1 MDLVGIRGLVEEL
14 SVKDRQ
20 ELLRWLRDSESARK
34 REERARSYGATASAI
49 FDFSAALLAHA
60 GRLAAKVGS
69 ALGSGPATGETLRG
83 SIAWSLLS
91 LLIFLVSEG
100 AVFRSGWYFK
110 YVQPESSAG
119 QLTFQVFWLQHE
131 LPAKVPEVGV
141 AGDSR
146 IAEGF
151 SARRAGLASGG
162 RLHFWNI
169 GVPGSSPRTWY
180 YLLREGDPDRT
191 RFRTVVLGIDRYED
205 IDRTED
211 LRDRPTDLFYVASQ
225 LRLTDCAEF
234 ADSHPD
240 PEVRRD
246 AWSGCLFKG
255 IPMRRDLLDFLSAP
269 GKRLEAAR
277 DWRNRGHGYIDG
289 YDGKPEDLAGLA
301 MDPATHALSF
311 GPGAKAWQRESVAGS
326 VATALRR
333 VPATGAATEYRRQW
347 LNSIVDLYE
356 GTKTKVVLLELP
368 RGPIPPPES
377 KAPATSISELG
388 RRPNVTV
395 LPKEMFHDLEQP
407 DLFADGLHLNHKGRP
422 IFSDRLGL
430 KVSELTGVK

>member
-1 MDLVGIRGLVEEL
+1 MDLAGIRGLVETL
-14 SVKDRQ
+14 SVNDRQ
-20 ELLRWLRDSESARK
+20 ELLRWLRDSEAGR
-34 REERARSYGATASAI
+34 RRAERARTYGATASAI
-49 FDFSAALLAHA
+49 FGFAAALLDRIV
-60 GRLAAKVGS
+60 RLASKVGS
-69 ALGSGPATGETLRG
+69 ALRSGPATGETLRAA
-83 SIAWSLLS
+83 IVWSLVTV
-91 LLIFLVSEG
+91 LIFFVSES
-100 AVFRSGWYFK
+100 AVFRSGLYFK

-131 LPAKVPEVGV
+131 LPANVPEVGV

-240 PEVRRD
+240 PDVRRD

-255 IPMRRDLLDFLSAP
+255 IPMRRDLVDLLSAP
-269 GKRLEAAR
+269 GKRLDAAR

-289 YDGKPEDLAGLA
+289 YDGKPEDLVGLS
-301 MDPATHALSF
+301 MEPTTHALSF
-311 GPGAKAWQRESVAGS
+311 PSVAKDWQRNSVAGTM
-326 VATALRR
+326 ATAFHP
-333 VPATGAATEYRRQW
+333 VPPTGAATAYRRQW
-347 LNSIVDLYE
+347 LNKIVDLYA

-377 KAPATSISELG
+377 KAPATSVSELG

-395 LPKEMFHDLEQP
+395 LPREMFHDLEQP
-407 DLFADGLHLNHKGRP
+407 ELFADGLHLNHKGRP
-422 IFSDRLGL
+422 IFSERLGL
-430 KVSELTGVK
+430 KVSELMGVK

>member
-180 YLLREGDPDRT
+180 YLLREGDPYR
-191 RFRTVVLGIDRYED
+191 
-205 IDRTED
+205 
-211 LRDRPTDLFYVASQ
+211 RP
-225 LRLTDCAEF
+225 
-234 ADSHPD
+234 
-240 PEVRRD
+240 
-246 AWSGCLFKG
+246 
-255 IPMRRDLLDFLSAP
+255 
-269 GKRLEAAR
+269 
-277 DWRNRGHGYIDG
+277 RNRPVRGY
-289 YDGKPEDLAGLA
+289 
-301 MDPATHALSF
+301 
-311 GPGAKAWQRESVAGS
+311 
-326 VATALRR
+326 
-333 VPATGAATEYRRQW
+333 
-347 LNSIVDLYE
+347 
-356 GTKTKVVLLELP
+356 
-368 RGPIPPPES
+368 
-377 KAPATSISELG
+377 
-388 RRPNVTV
+388 
-395 LPKEMFHDLEQP
+395 
-407 DLFADGLHLNHKGRP
+407 
-422 IFSDRLGL
+422 
-430 KVSELTGVK
+430 